1 MFNYRFALMSFGYND
16 TLLGSSQQIGVHEL
30 AIRLLKKLNYLVLV
44 VNQNSL
50 TNKMSSIKKIQ
61 YLQKS
66 ITNLF
71 NDFNWNNNFNHELYC
86 N

>member
-1 MFNYRFALMSFGYND
+1 MSFGYND

-71 NDFNWNNNFNHELYC
+71 NDFN
-86 N
+86 

>member
-1 MFNYRFALMSFGYND
+1 MSFGYSD

-71 NDFNWNNNFNHELYC
+71 NDFN
-86 N
+86 